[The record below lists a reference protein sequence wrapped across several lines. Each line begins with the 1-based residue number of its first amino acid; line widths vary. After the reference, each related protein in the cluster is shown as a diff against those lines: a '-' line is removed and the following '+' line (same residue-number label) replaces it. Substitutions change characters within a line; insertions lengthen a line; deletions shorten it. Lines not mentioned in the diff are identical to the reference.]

1 MSTKK
6 LDTDQEST
14 LSSKLAR
21 LSVLEQFF
29 QQPDLNLDEALEKHR
44 EAVVLGGEVLQYL
57 EHAESELKKV
67 QLPGTE
73 R

>member
-1 MSTKK
+1 MPAKK
-6 LDTDQEST
+6 SEMDEGTT
-14 LSSKLAR
+14 LSAKLER

-44 EAVVLGGEVLQYL
+44 EAVALGGEVLQYL